1 MAASIT
7 VDAEAFATRV
17 KQDLRI
23 LHSAITGLAAAG
35 VAGYSTAT
43 IDMTGLSTTAQN
55 IIGAINEIATTAG
68 NAAVINDATPSLTT
82 AYSGQ
87 KIEDRIGEVIAS
99 APAALDTLNEIATAL
114 NNDPNLATTLNGLI
128 SANAAAIAL
137 KANIADTYTRT
148 EIGDISALNLVGTYD
163 AA

>member
-43 IDMTGLSTTAQN
+43 IDMTGLSTTAQQ
-55 IIGAINEIATTAG
+55 IIPAINEILATA
-68 NAAVINDATPSLTT
+68 NAAAVINDAAPSLTT

-87 KIEDRIGEVIAS
+87 KI
-99 APAALDTLNEIATAL
+99 
-114 NNDPNLATTLNGLI
+114 
-128 SANAAAIAL
+128 
-137 KANIADTYTRT
+137 
-148 EIGDISALNLVGTYD
+148 
-163 AA
+163 